1 TMRYETKYNKIKTD
15 KSNDDDETKYNKN
28 GYFWIIDISD
38 ESSPKYIMHPH
49 KPERENESLTGD
61 FSNLKTRV
69 DSFIDKCKNEKDKA
83 GYVEYTGEKPMDGEG
98 YGGDKKADKKTYVKL
113 YEPLNWIIGT
123 GFYIDSIEKAIKE
136 KEKILNQRI
145 HTLIKNISIATLSI
159 VLLIGTLS
167 YLINHHYFIKKK
179 TVVLD
184 EAVREKTPTLKKS
197 NQEVKKVSNEA
208 LSHIL
213 KSHVSISMGVA
224 LIPIPI
230 VDFISVTAIQVSM
243 LSEIAEKF
251 GVPFSKEKVT
261 SLLFSLV
268 GGAVP
273 VAASTQVASMIKII
287 PVIGQVSGLIT
298 MPIMSGASTY
308 AVGKLFIL
316 HFAAGGT
323 FSNFD
328 PQNAKEDYAKISKEG
343 MEFADTLRSNSD
355 NSAEFQKSQ
364 KRLYIREC

>member
-1 TMRYETKYNKIKTD
+1 MD
-15 KSNDDDETKYNKN
+15 
-28 GYFWIIDISD
+28 
-38 ESSPKYIMHPH
+38 
-49 KPERENESLTGD
+49 SL
-61 FSNLKTRV
+61 
-69 DSFIDKCKNEKDKA
+69 
-83 GYVEYTGEKPMDGEG
+83 
-98 YGGDKKADKKTYVKL
+98 
-113 YEPLNWIIGT
+113 
-123 GFYIDSIEKAIKE
+123 EKAVQK

-145 HTLIKNISIATLSI
+145 NTLITDISIATLSI

-167 YLINHHYFIKKK
+167 YLINHYFIKNK

-184 EAVREKTPTLKKS
+184 EAGREKTPSLKKS

-261 SLLFSLV
+261 SLLFSLM

-273 VAASTQVASMIKII
+273 VVASTQVASMIKFI

-328 PQNAKEDYAKISKEG
+328 PQNAKEDYAKMSKEG
-343 MEFADTLRSNSD
+343 MEFASTLRSDS
-355 NSAEFQKSQ
+355 SAKSPKSQ